1 VTINRLFRNTLLVLA
16 LAALPGGAALGQAM
30 GGSGNMPNSANATRT
45 KLDPPPPEGGWKAL
59 ANLLEALKPGVDTR
73 LDPTPSQ
80 ITDHIER
87 QLNQGQNQEALA
99 LIEQRLAEV
108 QGQRGTDVQLM
119 FQHARALAAL
129 GRTDEA
135 IAIYTDMTT
144 RFPELPEPWNNLAA
158 LYAKQGNLDQ
168 AHEALQMALRANPD
182 YPAARAN
189 MGDIQLMMALR
200 TYRNA
205 ADQGVPGMQGK
216 AREIE
221 NLLKESQQR

>member
-1 VTINRLFRNTLLVLA
+1 MGGGGSMPDNGN
-16 LAALPGGAALGQAM
+16 AAL
-30 GGSGNMPNSANATRT
+30 T

-80 ITDHIER
+80 ITSHIER
-87 QLNQGQNQEALA
+87 QLNNGQNQEALD
-99 LIEQRLAEV
+99 LIEKRLAEI

-144 RFPELPEPWNNLAA
+144 SFPELPEPWNNLAA
-158 LYAKQGNLDQ
+158 LYAKQGDLDQ

-182 YPAARAN
+182 YLAARAN

-200 TYRNA
+200 NYRDA

>member
-1 VTINRLFRNTLLVLA
+1 
-16 LAALPGGAALGQAM
+16 M
-30 GGSGNMPNSANATRT
+30 GGGGSLPNDRSATLT
-45 KLDPPPPEGGWKAL
+45 KLDTPPPERGWKAL

-80 ITDHIER
+80 ITTHIER
-87 QLNQGQNQEALA
+87 LLTAGKNQEALE
-99 LIEQRLAEV
+99 LIEKRQAETE
-108 QGQRGTDVQLM
+108 GQRGTDVQLM

-129 GRTDEA
+129 GRSADA
-135 IAIYTDMTT
+135 IALYTDMTT

-158 LYAKQGNLDQ
+158 LYAKQGDLDRAQQ
-168 AHEALQMALRANPD
+168 ALEMALRANPD
-182 YPAARAN
+182 YPEARAN
-189 MGDIQLMMALR
+189 LGDIQLMMALR

-205 ADQGVPGMQGK
+205 ANQGVPGMQSK